1 MTQEFAFIGQRVP
14 KLDAID
20 KVTGRAIY
28 GHDMKLPRMLYGKIL
43 RSERAHARILNID
56 TSRAKKL
63 PGVKAVITGYDIPD
77 IRVGFARDHP
87 VLKTGK
93 VRSFRDEIA
102 AVAAVDEDTAQEALE
117 LIKVE
122 YEDLPAVFDPEEA
135 MKPGAPL
142 IHEGAERNILSLMSQ
157 SYSHG
162 DVEKGFAESD
172 VVIED
177 RFTLP
182 RVAHCCMGTSF
193 CLASFDNAG
202 NLTVWNSSQMPF
214 MSQRELSTAL
224 KMPPEKIRV
233 IKATIGGGFGSKL
246 DTYPFEPICV
256 LLAQKTGR
264 PVRIIFTRE
273 EEFIASPTRQPVIC
287 DIKSG
292 AKRDGTLMARQA
304 RMILDNGA
312 YSSWGATTPLV
323 MMQTISSLYRVPN
336 VKYDVL
342 VVYTNNPYAGA
353 MRGYGNPQATF
364 VVESHTDMLAH
375 ELGMDPVEFRLKN
388 ANQPGDVTGQGVRIT
403 SCGLRECIEKAAEK
417 MRRGDTG
424 TRRHGDSSPLPVS
437 PSPCL
442 GWGMACQLHV
452 GGGARIYPSD
462 GCGTTIKVDDY
473 GKVTVITGSSDM
485 GQGSETAIAQ
495 IVAEEMGVPV
505 ESITVLNTDTDITPW
520 DVGAHASRT
529 TFIAGNSARLAAAD
543 AKRQILEAAAQ
554 AYNQKIENLDMRA
567 GQIFV
572 KGEPEEGIPY
582 AKAIRAGHFRPDGD
596 VILARGWYEPPTE
609 KQDKEFRGNISATYG
624 FAAQAAEV
632 EVDTETG
639 EVKVL
644 RIAAAHDVG
653 RAINPMAVEGQIE
666 GGVAMGL
673 GYALSEELVL
683 QEGRLLNPNFA
694 DYALP
699 TALDMPPIE
708 TIIVET
714 IDPEGPFGAKGMAE
728 PANNP
733 TAPAIANAVYD
744 AVGVRIKDLPITAE
758 KVLMKLKAQSSNSK
772 AQTPKLKL
780 QKEKERSGNQE

>member
-1 MTQEFAFIGQRVP
+1 MTEEFTFIGKRAP
-14 KLDAID
+14 KLDAMD

-28 GHDMKLPRMLYGKIL
+28 GPDMKLPRMLYGKIL

-77 IRVGFARDHP
+77 VRVGFARDNP

-135 MKPGAPL
+135 IKPGAPAV
-142 IHEGAERNILSLMSQ
+142 HEKAERNILSSMTQ
-157 SYSHG
+157 SYFHG
-162 DVEKGFAESD
+162 DVGKGFAESD

-177 RFTLP
+177 RFTMA

-193 CLASFDNAG
+193 CLASFDYAG
-202 NLTVWNSSQMPF
+202 NLTVWSSTQMPF
-214 MSQRELSTAL
+214 MAQRELSAAL
-224 KMPPEKIRV
+224 KIPSDKIRI

-246 DTYPFEPICV
+246 DTYPFEPICI

-264 PVRIIFTRE
+264 PVRIVFSRE

-292 AKRDGTLMARQA
+292 AKKDGTLTARQVK
-304 RMILDNGA
+304 MILDNGA

-364 VVESHTDMLAH
+364 VVESHIDMLAH
-375 ELGMDPVEFRLKN
+375 ELGMDPVELRLKN
-388 ANQPGDVTGQGVRIT
+388 ANQPGDVTGQGVKIT
-403 SCGLRECIEKAAEK
+403 SCGLSECIEKAAESVGWRDSSR
-417 MRRGDTG
+417 RRGKPDNRG
-424 TRRHGDSSPLPVS
+424 VGI
-437 PSPCL
+437 
-442 GWGMACQLHV
+442 AAQFHV

-462 GCGTTIKVDDY
+462 GCGTLIKVDDY
-473 GKVTVITGSSDM
+473 GKVTVVTGATDM
-485 GQGSETAIAQ
+485 GQGSDTAIAQ
-495 IVAEEMGVPV
+495 IVAEEMGAPLGN
-505 ESITVLNTDTDITPW
+505 ITVINSDTDITPW

-554 AYNQKIENLDMRA
+554 AFKQKAENLDMRA

-572 KGEPEEGIPY
+572 KGESEERIPY
-582 AKAIRAGHFRPDGD
+582 DKAIRARHFRPDGD
-596 VILARGWYEPPTE
+596 IILARGWYEPPTD
-609 KQDKEFRGNISATYG
+609 KQDKEFRGNISAAYA

-632 EVDTETG
+632 HVDTETG
-639 EVKVL
+639 QVTVL
-644 RIAAAHDVG
+644 KIAAAHDVG

-666 GGVAMGL
+666 GGVSMGL
-673 GYALSEELVL
+673 GYGLSEELVL
-683 QEGRLLNPNFA
+683 EEGKLLNPNFA

-699 TALDMPPIE
+699 TALDMPPIDA
-708 TIIVET
+708 IIVET
-714 IDPEGPFGAKGMAE
+714 VDPAGPFGAKGMAE
-728 PANNP
+728 PAVNP
-733 TAPAIANAVYD
+733 TAPAIANAIYA

-758 KVLMKLKAQSSNSK
+758 KVLKA
-772 AQTPKLKL
+772 L
-780 QKEKERSGNQE
+780 KEKERRAYTAHGHKLRFCRGAAVNEY

>member
-1 MTQEFAFIGQRVP
+1 MTDEFAFIGKRVP

-43 RSERAHARILNID
+43 RSERAHARILSMD
-56 TSRAKKL
+56 TSRAIKL
-63 PGVKAVITGYDIPD
+63 PGVKAVITGDDIPD
-77 IRVGFARDHP
+77 VRVGFARDNP

-102 AVAAVDEDTAQEALE
+102 AVAAVDEDTAQEALD

-122 YEDLPAVFDPEEA
+122 YEDLPTVFDPEEA

-142 IHEGAERNILSLMSQ
+142 IHEGAERNILSLMTQ

-177 RFTLP
+177 RFTLT

-193 CLASFDNAG
+193 CLASFDHSG
-202 NLTVWNSSQMPF
+202 NLTVWNSTQMPF
-214 MSQRELSTAL
+214 MSRRELSTAL
-224 KMPPEKIRV
+224 RIPPDKIRV

-264 PVRIIFTRE
+264 PVRITFTRE

-292 AKRDGTLMARQA
+292 AKKDGTLTARQVK
-304 RMILDNGA
+304 MILDNGA
-312 YSSWGATTPLV
+312 YSSWGATAPLV
-323 MMQTISSLYRVPN
+323 MMMTISSLYRVPN

-342 VVYTNNPYAGA
+342 VAYTNHPYAGA

-364 VVESHTDMLAH
+364 VVESSMDMLAH
-375 ELGMDPVEFRLKN
+375 ELGMDPREFRLKN
-388 ANQPGDVTGQGVRIT
+388 ANQPGDVTGQGVKIT
-403 SCGLRECIEKAAEK
+403 TCGLSECIGKAAESIGWQEK
-417 MRRGDTG
+417 RGG
-424 TRRHGDSSPLPVS
+424 AGNRGV
-437 PSPCL
+437 
-442 GWGMACQLHV
+442 GIAAQLHV

-485 GQGSETAIAQ
+485 GQGSETVIAQ

-505 ESITVLNTDTDITPW
+505 ENITVINTDTDITPW

-543 AKRQILEAAAQ
+543 AKCQILEAAAQ
-554 AYNQKIENLDMRA
+554 AYKRKAENLDMRA

-572 KGEPEEGIPY
+572 KGEPEEVIPY
-582 AKAIRAGHFRPDGD
+582 DKAVRAGHFRPDGD

-609 KQDKEFRGNISATYG
+609 KQDKEFRGNISAAYA

-639 EVKVL
+639 EVTVL
-644 RIAAAHDVG
+644 KIAAAHDVG

-666 GGVAMGL
+666 GGVSMGL
-673 GYALSEELVL
+673 GYGLNEELVL
-683 QEGRLLNPNFA
+683 EEGRLLNPNFA

-699 TALDMPPIE
+699 TALDMPPIDP
-708 TIIVET
+708 IIVET

-758 KVLMKLKAQSSNSK
+758 KVLNAL
-772 AQTPKLKL
+772 
-780 QKEKERSGNQE
+780 KEKESGKRE

>member
-1 MTQEFAFIGQRVP
+1 MTEEFVFIGKRVP

-20 KVTGRAIY
+20 KVTGRAVY

-56 TSRAKKL
+56 TSRARKL

-77 IRVGFARDHP
+77 IRVGFARDNP

-102 AVAAVDEDTAQEALE
+102 AVAAVDEDTAQEALD
-117 LIKVE
+117 LIRVE

-142 IHEGAERNILSLMSQ
+142 VHEEAERNILSIMTQ

-172 VVIED
+172 VVLED

-182 RVAHCCMGTSF
+182 RVAHCCLGTSF

-224 KMPPEKIRV
+224 KIPPEKIRV

-256 LLAQKTGR
+256 LLAQMTGR
-264 PVRIIFTRE
+264 PVRITFTRE

-287 DIKSG
+287 YIKSG
-292 AKRDGTLMARQA
+292 ARKDGTLMARQA

-312 YSSWGATTPLV
+312 YTSWGATTPLV
-323 MMQTISSLYRVPN
+323 MMMTISSLYRVPN

-342 VVYTNNPYAGA
+342 VVYTNNFYAGA

-364 VVESHTDMLAH
+364 VVESHMDMLAH

-388 ANQPGDVTGQGVRIT
+388 ANQPGDVTGQGVKIT
-403 SCGLRECIEKAAEK
+403 TCGLSECIQKAAQNIGWKEK
-417 MRRGDTG
+417 RGQPG
-424 TRRHGDSSPLPVS
+424 NRGV
-437 PSPCL
+437 
-442 GWGMACQLHV
+442 GIAAQLHV

-485 GQGSETAIAQ
+485 GQGSDTVIAQ

-505 ESITVLNTDTDITPW
+505 DNITVINTDTAITPW

-529 TFIAGNSARLAAAD
+529 TFVAGNSARLAAAE
-543 AKRQILEAAAQ
+543 ARRQILEAAAR
-554 AYNQKIENLDMRA
+554 AYNQKVENLDLRQ
-567 GQIFV
+567 GQIYV

-582 AKAIRAGHFRPDGD
+582 AKAIRAGHFRVDGD

-609 KQDKEFRGNISATYG
+609 KQDQEFRGNISATYG

-644 RIAAAHDVG
+644 KIAAAHDVG

-666 GGVAMGL
+666 GGVSMGL
-673 GYALSEELVL
+673 GYGLYEELVL
-683 QEGRLLNPNFA
+683 EKGRLLNPNFA

-699 TALDMPPIE
+699 TALDMPPVD
-708 TIIVET
+708 TLIVET
-714 IDPEGPFGAKGMAE
+714 VDPEGPFGAKGMAE

-758 KVLMKLKAQSSNSK
+758 KVLKTL
-772 AQTPKLKL
+772 
-780 QKEKERSGNQE
+780 KEKRGQA

>member
-1 MTQEFAFIGQRVP
+1 MTEEFAFIGKRVP

-20 KVTGRAIY
+20 KVTGRAVY

-56 TSRAKKL
+56 TSRARKL

-77 IRVGFARDHP
+77 IRVGFARDNP
-87 VLKTGK
+87 ILKTGK

-117 LIKVE
+117 LIQVE

-135 MKPGAPL
+135 VQPGAPL
-142 IHEGAERNILSLMSQ
+142 IHEGVERNILAMMTQ
-157 SYSHG
+157 SYFHG
-162 DVEKGFAESD
+162 DVERGFAESD

-224 KMPPEKIRV
+224 KIPPEKIRV

-256 LLAQKTGR
+256 LLAQMTGR
-264 PVRIIFTRE
+264 PVRITFTRE
-273 EEFIASPTRQPVIC
+273 EEFIASPTRQSVIC

-292 AKRDGTLMARQA
+292 AKKDGTLMARQA

-312 YSSWGATTPLV
+312 YTSWGATTPLV
-323 MMQTISSLYRVPN
+323 MMMTISSLYRVPH

-342 VVYTNNPYAGA
+342 VVYTNNLYAGA

-364 VVESHTDMLAH
+364 VVESHMDMLAH
-375 ELGMDPVEFRLKN
+375 ELGMDPLEFRLKN
-388 ANQPGDVTGQGVRIT
+388 ANQPGDVTGQGVKIT
-403 SCGLRECIEKAAEK
+403 TCGFSECLQKAAQSIGWWEK
-417 MRRGDTG
+417 RGK
-424 TRRHGDSSPLPVS
+424 HPP
-437 PSPCL
+437 PCE
-442 GWGMACQLHV
+442 GGPGGSVRGVGIAGQLHV

-485 GQGSETAIAQ
+485 GQGSETIIAQ

-505 ESITVLNTDTDITPW
+505 ENITVINTDTAITPW

-529 TFIAGNSARLAAAD
+529 TFIAGNSARLAAAE

-554 AYNQKIENLDMRA
+554 AYGQKVENLDLRQ

-582 AKAIRAGHFRPDGD
+582 AKAIRAGHFRPDGS

-609 KQDKEFRGNISATYG
+609 KQDKGFRGNISATYG

-639 EVKVL
+639 AVKVL
-644 RIAAAHDVG
+644 KIAAAHDVG
-653 RAINPMAVEGQIE
+653 RAINPMTVEGQIE
-666 GGVAMGL
+666 GGVSMGL
-673 GYALSEELVL
+673 GYGLYEELVL
-683 QEGRLLNPNFA
+683 EKGRLLNPNFA

-699 TALDMPPIE
+699 TALDMPPID

-714 IDPEGPFGAKGMAE
+714 VDPEGPFGAKGMAE

-758 KVLMKLKAQSSNSK
+758 KVLKA
-772 AQTPKLKL
+772 L
-780 QKEKERSGNQE
+780 KEKRRATP

>member
-1 MTQEFAFIGQRVP
+1 VTEEFSFIGKRVP

-43 RSERAHARILNID
+43 RSERAHARILNMD

-63 PGVKAVITGYDIPD
+63 PGVKAVITGEDTPD
-77 IRVGFARDHP
+77 IRVGFAKDNP
-87 VLKTGK
+87 ILKTGK

-142 IHEGAERNILSLMSQ
+142 VHEKAERNILSLMTQ
-157 SYSHG
+157 SYFHG

-172 VVIED
+172 VVIQD
-177 RFTLP
+177 RFTLTW
-182 RVAHCCMGTSF
+182 VAHCCMGTCF

-202 NLTVWNSSQMPF
+202 NLTVWNSTQMPF

-224 KMPPEKIRV
+224 KMPPDKIRV

-246 DTYPFEPICV
+246 DTYPYEPICV
-256 LLAQKTGR
+256 LLAQRTGR
-264 PVRIIFTRE
+264 PVRITFTRE

-292 AKRDGTLMARQA
+292 AKKDGTLMARQA

-342 VVYTNNPYAGA
+342 VVYTNHPYAGA

-364 VVESHTDMLAH
+364 VVESHMDMLAH
-375 ELGMDPVEFRLKN
+375 ELGMDPMEFRLKN
-388 ANQPGDVTGQGVRIT
+388 ANQPGDVTGQGVKIT
-403 SCGLRECIEKAAEK
+403 SCGLSECIEKAAESIGWREK
-417 MRRGDTG
+417 RGKPG
-424 TRRHGDSSPLPVS
+424 NRGV
-437 PSPCL
+437 
-442 GWGMACQLHV
+442 GMASQLHV

-485 GQGSETAIAQ
+485 GQGSETIVAQ

-505 ESITVLNTDTDITPW
+505 ENITVINTDTDITPW

-529 TFIAGNSARLAAAD
+529 TFIAGNSACRAAAD
-543 AKRQILEAAAQ
+543 ARRQILEAAAQ
-554 AYNQKIENLDMRA
+554 AYKQKVENLDMRA

-609 KQDKEFRGNISATYG
+609 RQDKEFRGNISAAYG
-624 FAAQAAEV
+624 FATQAAEV

-639 EVKVL
+639 EVTVL
-644 RIAAAHDVG
+644 KIAAAHDVG

-666 GGVAMGL
+666 GGVSMGL
-673 GYALSEELVL
+673 GYGVSEELVL
-683 QEGRLLNPNFA
+683 EKGRMLNPNFA

-699 TALDMPPIE
+699 TALDIPPIDP
-708 TIIVET
+708 IIVET
-714 IDPEGPFGAKGMAE
+714 VDPEGPFGAKGMAE

-744 AVGVRIKDLPITAE
+744 AVGVRIKDLPIMAE
-758 KVLMKLKAQSSNSK
+758 KVLRTL
-772 AQTPKLKL
+772 
-780 QKEKERSGNQE
+780 KEKEQSGKQK

>member
-1 MTQEFAFIGQRVP
+1 MTEEFAFIGKRVP

-56 TSRAKKL
+56 TSRAEKL
-63 PGVKAVITGYDIPD
+63 PGVKAVITGNDIPD
-77 IRVGFARDHP
+77 IRVGFAKDNP
-87 VLKTGK
+87 ILKTGK

-117 LIKVE
+117 LIRVE

-142 IHEGAERNILSLMSQ
+142 IHEKAERNILSIMTQ
-157 SYSHG
+157 SYFHG

-177 RFTLP
+177 RFTLTW
-182 RVAHCCMGTSF
+182 VAHCCMGTSF
-193 CLASFDNAG
+193 CLASFDNSG
-202 NLTVWNSSQMPF
+202 NLTVWSSTQMPF

-224 KMPPEKIRV
+224 KIPPDKIRV
-233 IKATIGGGFGSKL
+233 IKTTIGGGFGSKL
-246 DTYPFEPICV
+246 DTYPYEPICV
-256 LLAQKTGR
+256 LLAQMTGR
-264 PVRIIFTRE
+264 PVRVTFTRE

-292 AKRDGTLMARQA
+292 AKKDGTLTARQVK
-304 RMILDNGA
+304 MILDNGA

-342 VVYTNNPYAGA
+342 VVYTNHPYAGA

-364 VVESHTDMLAH
+364 VVESSMDVLAR
-375 ELGMDPVEFRLKN
+375 ELGMDPMEFRLKN
-388 ANQPGDVTGQGVRIT
+388 ANQPGDVTGQGVKIT
-403 SCGLRECIEKAAEK
+403 SCGLSECIEKAATSIGWREK
-417 MRRGDTG
+417 RGKAG
-424 TRRHGDSSPLPVS
+424 NRGV
-437 PSPCL
+437 
-442 GWGMACQLHV
+442 GMAAQLHV

-462 GCGTTIKVDDY
+462 GCGSTIKVDDY
-473 GKVTVITGSSDM
+473 GKVTVITGSTDM
-485 GQGSETAIAQ
+485 GQGSETVIAQ

-505 ESITVLNTDTDITPW
+505 ENITVINTDTDITPW

-529 TFIAGNSARLAAAD
+529 TFIAGNSARRAAAD

-554 AYNQKIENLDMRA
+554 AYRQKAENLDMRK
-567 GQIFV
+567 GQIFI

-609 KQDKEFRGNISATYG
+609 RQDKEFRGNISAAYA

-644 RIAAAHDVG
+644 KIAAAHDVG

-666 GGVAMGL
+666 GGVSMGL
-673 GYALSEELVL
+673 GYGVGEELVL
-683 QEGRLLNPNFA
+683 EKGRMLNPNFA

-699 TALDMPPIE
+699 TALDMPPIDP
-708 TIIVET
+708 IIVET
-714 IDPEGPFGAKGMAE
+714 VDPEGPFGAKGMAE

-744 AVGVRIKDLPITAE
+744 AVGVRVKDLPITAE
-758 KVLMKLKAQSSNSK
+758 KILKA
-772 AQTPKLKL
+772 L
-780 QKEKERSGNQE
+780 KEKEQSGKQK

>member
-1 MTQEFAFIGQRVP
+1 MTQEFAFIGKRIP

-77 IRVGFARDHP
+77 IRVGFARDNP
-87 VLKTGK
+87 ILKTGR
-93 VRSFRDEIA
+93 VRSYRDEIA

-142 IHEGAERNILSLMSQ
+142 IHEGAERNILSIMTQ

-177 RFTLP
+177 RFTLT

-202 NLTVWNSSQMPF
+202 NLTVWSSTQMPF
-214 MSQRELSTAL
+214 MSQRELSLAL
-224 KMPPEKIRV
+224 KIPPEKIRV

-256 LLAQKTGR
+256 LLAQITGC
-264 PVRIIFTRE
+264 PVRITFTRE

-292 AKRDGTLMARQA
+292 AKKDGTLMARQV
-304 RMILDNGA
+304 RMLLDNGA
-312 YSSWGATTPLV
+312 YTSWGATTPLV
-323 MMQTISSLYRVPN
+323 MMMTVSSLYRVPN

-342 VVYTNNPYAGA
+342 VVYTNNFYAGA

-364 VVESHTDMLAH
+364 VVESHMDMLAH
-375 ELGMDPVEFRLKN
+375 ELGMDPLEFRLKN
-388 ANQPGDVTGQGVRIT
+388 ANQPGDVTGQGIKIT
-403 SCGLRECIEKAAEK
+403 TCGFSECLQKAAESIGWK
-417 MRRGDTG
+417 EKRSKGAREQGSRGAGELAPLHPSTSAPLHRRGVG
-424 TRRHGDSSPLPVS
+424 IAG
-437 PSPCL
+437 
-442 GWGMACQLHV
+442 QLHV

-485 GQGSETAIAQ
+485 GQGSETIIAQ

-505 ESITVLNTDTDITPW
+505 ENITVINSDTAITPW

-543 AKRQILEAAAQ
+543 AKRQILEAAAK
-554 AYNQKIENLDMRA
+554 AYGQKAENLDLRGGM
-567 GQIFV
+567 IFV
-572 KGEPEEGIPY
+572 KDEPEEGIPY
-582 AKAIRAGHFRPDGD
+582 AKAIRAGHFRLDGD

-639 EVKVL
+639 EVRVL
-644 RIAAAHDVG
+644 KIAAAHDVG

-666 GGVAMGL
+666 GGVSMGL
-673 GYALSEELVL
+673 GYALGEELVL
-683 QEGRLLNPNFA
+683 KEGKLLNPNFA

-699 TALDMPPIE
+699 TALDMPPIDP
-708 TIIVET
+708 IIVET
-714 IDPEGPFGAKGMAE
+714 VDPEGPFGAKGMAE

-758 KVLMKLKAQSSNSK
+758 KVLRAL
-772 AQTPKLKL
+772 
-780 QKEKERSGNQE
+780 KEKQSGK

>member
-1 MTQEFAFIGQRVP
+1 MMTQEFAFIGKRVP

-56 TSRAKKL
+56 TSRAAKL
-63 PGVKAVITGYDIPD
+63 SGVKAVITGYDIPD
-77 IRVGFARDHP
+77 IRVGFAKDNP
-87 VLKTGK
+87 ILKAGK

-142 IHEGAERNILSLMSQ
+142 IHEKAERNILSIMTQ
-157 SYSHG
+157 SYFHG
-162 DVEKGFAESD
+162 DMEKGFTESD

-177 RFTLP
+177 RFTLT

-193 CLASFDNAG
+193 CLASFDNLG

-214 MSQRELSTAL
+214 MSQRELSTASRI
-224 KMPPEKIRV
+224 PPDKIRV

-246 DTYPFEPICV
+246 DTYPYEPICV

-292 AKRDGTLMARQA
+292 AKKDGTLMARQVK
-304 RMILDNGA
+304 MILDNGA

-342 VVYTNNPYAGA
+342 VVYTNHPYAGA

-364 VVESHTDMLAH
+364 VVESSMDMLAH
-375 ELGMDPVEFRLKN
+375 KLGMDPMEFRLKN
-388 ANQPGDVTGQGVRIT
+388 ANQPGDVTGQGVKIT
-403 SCGLRECIEKAAEK
+403 SCGLSQCIEKAAESVGWQEK
-417 MRRGDTG
+417 RGKRGPDG
-424 TRRHGDSSPLPVS
+424 SPSSPQRPVEGRGKGGS
-437 PSPCL
+437 R
-442 GWGMACQLHV
+442 GVGMAAQFHV

-485 GQGSETAIAQ
+485 GQGSETVIAQ

-505 ESITVLNTDTDITPW
+505 DNITVVNTDTSITPW

-554 AYNQKIENLDMRA
+554 AYEQKVENLDMRE

-572 KGEPEEGIPY
+572 KEEPEEGIPY

-609 KQDKEFRGNISATYG
+609 NQDKEFRGNISAAYA
-624 FAAQAAEV
+624 FATQAAEV
-632 EVDTETG
+632 EVDTET
-639 EVKVL
+639 
-644 RIAAAHDVG
+644 G

-666 GGVAMGL
+666 GGVSMGL
-673 GYALSEELVL
+673 GYGLSEELVL
-683 QEGRLLNPNFA
+683 EEGRLLNPNFA

-699 TALDMPPIE
+699 TALDMPPIDP
-708 TIIVET
+708 IIVET

-758 KVLMKLKAQSSNSK
+758 KVLQAL
-772 AQTPKLKL
+772 
-780 QKEKERSGNQE
+780 KEKEQSGKQK

>member
-1 MTQEFAFIGQRVP
+1 VTEEFAFIGKRVP

-43 RSERAHARILNID
+43 RSERAHARILNMD

-63 PGVKAVITGYDIPD
+63 PGVKAVLTGDDIPD
-77 IRVGFARDHP
+77 IRVGFAKDNP
-87 VLKTGK
+87 ILKTGK

-117 LIKVE
+117 LIEVE

-142 IHEGAERNILSLMSQ
+142 IHEKAEKNILSLMTQ
-157 SYSHG
+157 SYFHG

-172 VVIED
+172 VVVED
-177 RFTLP
+177 RFKLTW
-182 RVAHCCMGTSF
+182 VAHCCMGTCF
-193 CLASFDNAG
+193 CLASFDHAG
-202 NLTVWNSSQMPF
+202 NLTVWNSTQMPF

-224 KMPPEKIRV
+224 RIPPDKIRV

-246 DTYPFEPICV
+246 DTYPYEPICV

-264 PVRIIFTRE
+264 PVRITFTRE

-292 AKRDGTLMARQA
+292 AKKDGTLTARQVK
-304 RMILDNGA
+304 MILDNGA

-342 VVYTNNPYAGA
+342 VVYTNHPYAGA

-364 VVESHTDMLAH
+364 VVESHMDMLAH
-375 ELGMDPVEFRLKN
+375 ELGMDPMEFRLKN
-388 ANQPGDVTGQGVRIT
+388 ANQPGDVTGQGVKIT
-403 SCGLRECIEKAAEK
+403 SCGLSECIRKAAESVGWQEK
-417 MRRGDTG
+417 RGKEG
-424 TRRHGDSSPLPVS
+424 NRGV
-437 PSPCL
+437 
-442 GWGMACQLHV
+442 GMAAQLHV

-485 GQGSETAIAQ
+485 GQGSETVIAQ

-505 ESITVLNTDTDITPW
+505 ESITVINTDTDITPW

-554 AYNQKIENLDMRA
+554 AYKQKVENLDMRE

-582 AKAIRAGHFRPDGD
+582 DKAIRAKHFRPDGD

-609 KQDKEFRGNISATYG
+609 KQDKEFRGNISAAYA
-624 FAAQAAEV
+624 FATQAAEV

-639 EVKVL
+639 EVTVL
-644 RIAAAHDVG
+644 KIAAAHDVG
-653 RAINPMAVEGQIE
+653 RALNPMAVEGQIE
-666 GGVAMGL
+666 GGVSMGL
-673 GYALSEELVL
+673 GYGLNEELVL
-683 QEGRLLNPNFA
+683 ESGKMLNPNFA

-699 TALDMPPIE
+699 TALDMPPIDP
-708 TIIVET
+708 IIVET

-758 KVLMKLKAQSSNSK
+758 KVLKA
-772 AQTPKLKL
+772 L
-780 QKEKERSGNQE
+780 KEKESGKQE

>member
-1 MTQEFAFIGQRVP
+1 MTGEFSFIGKRVP

-43 RSERAHARILNID
+43 RSERAHARILNVD

-77 IRVGFARDHP
+77 VRVGFARDNP

-93 VRSFRDEIA
+93 VRSFRDEVA

-142 IHEGAERNILSLMSQ
+142 IHEGAERNILSLMTQ
-157 SYSHG
+157 SYYHG

-177 RFTLP
+177 RFTLTW
-182 RVAHCCMGTSF
+182 VAHCCMGTCF
-193 CLASFDNAG
+193 CLASFDHAG
-202 NLTVWNSSQMPF
+202 NLTVWNSTQMPF

-224 KMPPEKIRV
+224 KIPPDKIRV

-246 DTYPFEPICV
+246 DTYPYEPICV
-256 LLAQKTGR
+256 LLAQRTGR
-264 PVRIIFTRE
+264 PVRITFTRE

-287 DIKSG
+287 GIKSG
-292 AKRDGTLMARQA
+292 AKKDGTLMARQA

-342 VVYTNNPYAGA
+342 VVYTNHPYAGA

-364 VVESHTDMLAH
+364 VVESSMDMLAH
-375 ELGMDPVEFRLKN
+375 ELGMDPMEFRLKN

-403 SCGLRECIEKAAEK
+403 SCGLSECIERAAASVGWQEK
-417 MRRGDTG
+417 RGKG
-424 TRRHGDSSPLPVS
+424 AREQGSRGARGGV
-437 PSPCL
+437 
-442 GWGMACQLHV
+442 GMACQLHV

-473 GKVTVITGSSDM
+473 GKVAVITGSTDM
-485 GQGSETAIAQ
+485 GQGSETIIAQ

-505 ESITVLNTDTDITPW
+505 DNITVVNTDTDITPW

-554 AYNQKIENLDMRA
+554 AYKQKVENLDMRQ
-567 GQIFV
+567 GQVFV

-582 AKAIRAGHFRPDGD
+582 PKAIRAGHFRSDGD

-609 KQDKEFRGNISATYG
+609 KQDKEFRGNISAAYA

-644 RIAAAHDVG
+644 KIAAAHDVG

-666 GGVAMGL
+666 GGVSMGL
-673 GYALSEELVL
+673 GYGLNEELVV
-683 QEGRLLNPNFA
+683 EKGKVLNPNFA

-699 TALDMPPIE
+699 TALDMPPIDP
-708 TIIVET
+708 IIVET

-758 KVLMKLKAQSSNSK
+758 KVLKA
-772 AQTPKLKL
+772 L
-780 QKEKERSGNQE
+780 KEKEQSGKRQ